1 MSKILSQL
9 PSVEDT
15 LLQFDQLLITSI
27 GDSSRVN
34 ALGPIFAICQ
44 RAAMLFGGNG
54 VPIAGYRIGGSVND
68 VAASLGLYARD
79 VTLTGDWWNY
89 DLGVVLAFNTTDHQ
103 PILMQLNRKTNR
115 MEYCN
120 PDKLGRF
127 HPITK
132 EFAHNLDPLAFVLYP
147 TLPHSG
153 LSMGLIIKRVF
164 KIYPFESAAFVF
176 FTFIAAVLGYL
187 SPAATGFVID
197 YAVPNRD
204 LVLLS
209 IIISVVVGCQF
220 LILLLRYTAEIIA
233 QRLQG
238 GMGFHMQ
245 VGTLER
251 LFRLPL
257 SFFSLQSNVA
267 LMRRFVGM
275 EMVRRS
281 IVQLLIRSVMDI
293 ASIIIGLCILTYYFP
308 AGALVVLIFSITS
321 LLFAYWL
328 GHLSFSAYSEG
339 ESMSVNVLT
348 VVYEMIANMLSIKV
362 FGANRRFF
370 LRWSDNFIEMRRRIV
385 RSGKYSNIYGAFQQS
400 MNLIALSAIY
410 LMIVYWVSSTDLKSV
425 GFYVAFVSSL
435 TLVTNSIQNVAST
448 ILASFGVRSRL
459 TRSMSLLSVTPELS
473 VGKKRLKEFLGDI
486 KLTNLS
492 FRYSVN
498 ASYVINDFS
507 LSINHGDY
515 IGILGSSGCGK
526 STLVKLLL
534 GIHKPTKGSI
544 SVDGSPLDELDLVNL
559 RQSIS
564 VVMQDYRTFSGSVVE
579 NIIAGR
585 FFDETDVLDILD
597 RVGLGVYISS
607 LPMGMHTHLNEGA
620 VSFSNGQ
627 MQLIALARALIGSP
641 RLLILD
647 EATSGLDSLSMQNI
661 RKIVD
666 DLQITR
672 IVFTHRLQTLESC
685 NKIYVMENGQINLR
699 GNFLE
704 LHQN

>member
-1 MSKILSQL
+1 
-9 PSVEDT
+9 
-15 LLQFDQLLITSI
+15 
-27 GDSSRVN
+27 
-34 ALGPIFAICQ
+34 
-44 RAAMLFGGNG
+44 MLFGGNG

-153 LSMGLIIKRVF
+153 LSMGLIIKRVL

-233 QRLQG
+233 QRLEG

-308 AGALVVLIFSITS
+308 AGALV
-321 LLFAYWL
+321 
-328 GHLSFSAYSEG
+328 
-339 ESMSVNVLT
+339 
-348 VVYEMIANMLSIKV
+348 
-362 FGANRRFF
+362 F
-370 LRWSDNFIEMRRRIV
+370 L
-385 RSGKYSNIYGAFQQS
+385 K
-400 MNLIALSAIY
+400 
-410 LMIVYWVSSTDLKSV
+410 
-425 GFYVAFVSSL
+425 
-435 TLVTNSIQNVAST
+435 
-448 ILASFGVRSRL
+448 
-459 TRSMSLLSVTPELS
+459 
-473 VGKKRLKEFLGDI
+473 
-486 KLTNLS
+486 
-492 FRYSVN
+492 
-498 ASYVINDFS
+498 
-507 LSINHGDY
+507 
-515 IGILGSSGCGK
+515 
-526 STLVKLLL
+526 
-534 GIHKPTKGSI
+534 
-544 SVDGSPLDELDLVNL
+544 
-559 RQSIS
+559 
-564 VVMQDYRTFSGSVVE
+564 
-579 NIIAGR
+579 
-585 FFDETDVLDILD
+585 
-597 RVGLGVYISS
+597 
-607 LPMGMHTHLNEGA
+607 
-620 VSFSNGQ
+620 
-627 MQLIALARALIGSP
+627 
-641 RLLILD
+641 
-647 EATSGLDSLSMQNI
+647 
-661 RKIVD
+661 
-666 DLQITR
+666 
-672 IVFTHRLQTLESC
+672 
-685 NKIYVMENGQINLR
+685 
-699 GNFLE
+699 
-704 LHQN
+704 